1 MGQYAANAQAHRFRY
16 LTREAKKL
24 GLQLVETQAAT

>member
-1 MGQYAANAQAHRFRY
+1 MGKYAANAQAHRLRY

-24 GLQLVETQAAT
+24 GFELVEAQEAA